1 MKRTV
6 LFIVLFLLS
15 AVSYAITRS
24 NLVSYA
30 SSLNGKKKSELK
42 TAVYDIIK
50 EPSTLT
56 YGGGYKNTWWG
67 FYQTDRI
74 ASTNECINRY
84 SSKKFYFETNQ
95 YTAIS
100 GMNIEHSF
108 PKSWWGGANNSAYKD
123 LFNLYPSDSE
133 ANSDKSNYP
142 MGVVETLTS
151 GGDGYDKVG
160 KGTIDGVSGRWC
172 WEPGDQ
178 YKGDFSRVYMYMATC
193 YQNLTWSGTQGLQQL
208 QNDENVKWPTLK
220 QWAYTL
226 YLQWIKNDPVSE
238 LEVTRNDA
246 VYAIQTN
253 RNLFVDYPYLAEYIW
268 GDSIN
273 VAFNPYTSI
282 TTASDDNRYNGG
294 SIPTTPSISLNRTSA
309 TLQVGNSLRLTA
321 YPQNAG
327 TAQVTWSSSNESV
340 ATVSN
345 DGTVIG
351 VAAGTTNITAS
362 IVVSGVTY
370 TATCNVT
377 VTSGGTTIEGDYVK
391 VTSAPTDWSGT
402 YLIVYE
408 SSTTAGQILKG
419 SAIANSNN
427 GVSVTISSGT
437 IANNTDVAANEFT
450 IVSKAG
456 GYSIQ
461 GRDGN
466 YIGGTSGDNVLNFG
480 TSDSYINTITYDS
493 SSSSVLIKCNTSVL
507 RYNTGSS
514 LFRYY
519 KAASYSNQSAIQLY
533 KKTSSGSP
541 TQPVDP
547 TIGFANSTVSL
558 TVGDTYTQTVSTNS
572 DGVVFYSSNN
582 PSVATVSD
590 AGVVTT
596 HSAGTAIITA
606 SVSATS
612 SYNAATAS
620 YTVNVSNAVSPYT
633 GSGTLDDPYTV
644 ADVLLLFSNGAVPNS
659 SVYVKGVIT
668 RITSLN
674 TSQYPNARYYISDD
688 ASASNEF
695 YVYNG
700 KYLDG
705 ADFTSNDQIQV
716 GDEVVIYGKLT
727 TYGTTNEFA
736 AGNYIVSLNRLSTT
750 LPGDVNKDND
760 ITIADVTA
768 LVNIILGKD
777 NGPEPLYNHEA
788 ADVNGDGDITIADVT
803 ALVNFILGKTN

>member
-30 SSLNGKKKSELK
+30 SALNGKKKSELK
-42 TAVYDIIK
+42 TAVYNIIK
-50 EPSTLT
+50 DPSTLT

-133 ANSDKSNYP
+133 ANSYKSNYP
-142 MGVVETLTS
+142 MDIVTDVDEEKS
-151 GGDGYDKVG
+151 GEEGYDIIG
-160 KGTIDGVSGRWC
+160 KSTINGEPNQWC

-208 QNDENVKWPTLK
+208 ENNTWPTLRE
-220 QWAYTL
+220 WAYTL
-226 YLQWIKNDPVSE
+226 YLQWIKSDPVSE

-246 VYAIQTN
+246 VYNIQNN

-268 GDSIN
+268 GDSVD

-282 TTASDDNRYNGG
+282 TTASDDNRYYGG
-294 SIPTTPSISLNRTSA
+294 SIPATPSISLNQTSA
-309 TLQVGNSLRLTA
+309 TLQVGSSLRLTA

-327 TAQVTWSSSNESV
+327 TAQVSWSSTDTNI

-345 DGTVIG
+345 GVVTG
-351 VAAGTTNITAS
+351 VAVGTTTITAS
-362 IVVSGVTY
+362 IEVSEITY
-370 TATCNVT
+370 SASCNVT

-391 VTSAPTDWSGT
+391 VTSAPVDWSGT

-461 GRDGN
+461 GKDGN
-466 YIGGTSGDNVLNFG
+466 YIGGKSGSNVLNFG
-480 TSDSYINTITYDS
+480 STDSYTNTISYDS
-493 SSSSVLIKCNTSVL
+493 SNGCVLITCNTSVL
-507 RYNTGSS
+507 RYNVSS
-514 LFRYY
+514 TLFRYY
-519 KAASYSNQSAIQLY
+519 QASSYSNKAAIQLY
-533 KKTSSGSP
+533 KKTES
-541 TQPVDP
+541 TPVTP
-547 TIGFANSTVSL
+547 SITLSEIAVSL
-558 TVGDTYTQTVSTNS
+558 TVGETKTLYATTQNANGASVTWL
-572 DGVVFYSSNN
+572 SSNT
-582 PSVATVSD
+582 SVATVSN
-590 AGVVTT
+590 GIVTSKAVG
-596 HSAGTAIITA
+596 SATITA
-606 SVSATS
+606 KI
-612 SYNAATAS
+612 
-620 YTVNVSNAVSPYT
+620 TVNGTNYTATCNVTVTDNSSPEGNGTLESPY
-633 GSGTLDDPYTV
+633 SV
-644 ADVLLLFSNGAVPNS
+644 AEVLALYAENKVPTTY
-659 SVYVKGVIT
+659 VYVRGIISNIKSLDVSQWT
-668 RITSLN
+668 RA
-674 TSQYPNARYYISDD
+674 QYYISDD
-688 ASASNEF
+688 GTTTNQF

-700 KYLDG
+700 LYLNQ
-705 ADFTSNDQIQV
+705 ASFTSNDQIQV

-736 AGNYIVSLNRLSTT
+736 ANNYVVSLVRPSTF
-750 LPGDVNKDND
+750 LLGDVNKDND

-788 ADVNGDGDITIADVT
+788 TDVNEDGGITIADVT
-803 ALVNFILGKTN
+803 ALVNIILGKTN

>member
-30 SSLNGKKKSELK
+30 SALNGKKKSELK
-42 TAVYDIIK
+42 TAVYNIIK
-50 EPSTLT
+50 DPSTLT

-133 ANSDKSNYP
+133 ANSYKSNYP
-142 MGVVETLTS
+142 MDIVTDVDEEKS
-151 GGDGYDKVG
+151 GEEGYDIIG
-160 KGTIDGVSGRWC
+160 KSTINGEPNQWC

-208 QNDENVKWPTLK
+208 ENNTWPTLRE
-220 QWAYTL
+220 WAYTL
-226 YLQWIKNDPVSE
+226 YLQWIKSDPVSE

-246 VYAIQTN
+246 VYNIQNN

-268 GDSIN
+268 GDSVD

-282 TTASDDNRYNGG
+282 TTASDDNRYYGG
-294 SIPTTPSISLNRTSA
+294 SIPATPSISLNQTSA
-309 TLQVGNSLRLTA
+309 TLQVGSSLRLTA

-327 TAQVTWSSSNESV
+327 TAQVSWSSTDTNI

-345 DGTVIG
+345 GVVTG
-351 VAAGTTNITAS
+351 VAVGTTTITAS
-362 IVVSGVTY
+362 IEVSEITY
-370 TATCNVT
+370 SASCNVT

-391 VTSAPTDWSGT
+391 VTSAPVDWSGT

-461 GRDGN
+461 GKDGN
-466 YIGGTSGDNVLNFG
+466 YIGGKSGSNVLNFG
-480 TSDSYINTITYDS
+480 STDSYTNTISYDS
-493 SSSSVLIKCNTSVL
+493 SNGCVLITCNTSVL
-507 RYNTGSS
+507 RYNVSS
-514 LFRYY
+514 TLFRYY
-519 KAASYSNQSAIQLY
+519 QASSYSNQAAIQLY
-533 KKTSSGSP
+533 KKTES
-541 TQPVDP
+541 TPVTP
-547 TIGFANSTVSL
+547 SITLSEIAVSL
-558 TVGDTYTQTVSTNS
+558 TVGETKTLYATTQNANGASVTWL
-572 DGVVFYSSNN
+572 SSNT
-582 PSVATVSD
+582 SVATVSN
-590 AGVVTT
+590 GIVTSKAVG
-596 HSAGTAIITA
+596 SATITA
-606 SVSATS
+606 KI
-612 SYNAATAS
+612 
-620 YTVNVSNAVSPYT
+620 TVNGTNYTATCNVTVTDNSSPEGNGTLESPY
-633 GSGTLDDPYTV
+633 SV
-644 ADVLLLFSNGAVPNS
+644 AEVLALYAENKVPTTY
-659 SVYVKGVIT
+659 VYVRGIISNIKSLDVSQWT
-668 RITSLN
+668 RA
-674 TSQYPNARYYISDD
+674 QYYISDD
-688 ASASNEF
+688 GTTTNQF

-700 KYLDG
+700 LYLNQ
-705 ADFTSNDQIQV
+705 ASFTSNDQIQV

-736 AGNYIVSLNRLSTT
+736 ANNYVVSLVRPSTF
-750 LPGDVNKDND
+750 LLGDVNKDND

-788 ADVNGDGDITIADVT
+788 TDVNEDGGITIADVT
-803 ALVNFILGKTN
+803 ALVNIILGKTN